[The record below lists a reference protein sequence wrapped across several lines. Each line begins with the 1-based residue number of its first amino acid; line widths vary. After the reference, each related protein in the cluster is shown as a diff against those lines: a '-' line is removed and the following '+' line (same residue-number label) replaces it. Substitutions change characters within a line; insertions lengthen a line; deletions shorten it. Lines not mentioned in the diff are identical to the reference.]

1 MIIILSSIVLL
12 LSYSFT
18 KLFCKFAQNSKLID
32 RPNDRTLHLKPTI
45 RGGGLV
51 FIGLAV
57 LTLPYLCY
65 LNAVSLGDWTGL
77 LIGVILL
84 AAISFLD
91 DLNHLSVTIRFA
103 VQCIVALIISI
114 CLRPEKLEF
123 IFFSLSNQYVV
134 FILIFFTVIWAIN
147 HFNFMDGLDGFCA
160 LQAIFLLGSY
170 FILFNFYQAV
180 VYQDFC
186 FILITCLFA
195 FLVFNFPPAK
205 LFMGDIGS
213 ASLGLIIF
221 SLALIG
227 QQKFQIPLL
236 YWFLLNGLF
245 LFDSTITLVRRIAN
259 KERWFAPH
267 RKHAYQRLKQLGLD
281 TRLILLGQMIINGII
296 GYLVLCVLNNSIN
309 AVLATS
315 AVLFLLIA
323 VYCAVEKI
331 YPMNH
336 CH

>member
-1 MIIILSSIVLL
+1 MIIILSCIFLL
-12 LSYSFT
+12 LSYACT
-18 KLFCKFAQNSKLID
+18 KLFCKLAQNSRLID
-32 RPNDRTLHLKPTI
+32 RPNDRTLHLKPTV

-51 FIGLAV
+51 FIGLA
-57 LTLPYLCY
+57 LISLPYLCY
-65 LNAVSLGDWTGL
+65 LNAVSLVDWAGL

-103 VQCIVALIISI
+103 VQCVVALVISVFF
-114 CLRPEKLEF
+114 RPEHLDF
-123 IFFSLSNQYVV
+123 IIFSLSNDYVIFV
-134 FILIFFTVIWAIN
+134 FVFFTVIWAIN

-160 LQAIFLLGSY
+160 LQAMFLLACY
-170 FILFNFYQAV
+170 FILFYFYQAT

-186 FILITCLFA
+186 FILISALFA
-195 FLVFNFPPAK
+195 FLIFNFPPAK

-227 QQKFQIPLL
+227 QQKYQIPLL

-267 RKHAYQRLKQLGLD
+267 RKHAYQRLKQYGMD
-281 TRLILLGQMIINGII
+281 TRFILLGQLIINVII
-296 GYLVLCVLNNSIN
+296 GFLVLYSVNHSIN
-309 AVLATS
+309 SV
-315 AVLFLLIA
+315 LLIVVVLLLLNSA
-323 VYCAVEKI
+323 YYAIEKI
-331 YPMNH
+331 YPMND

>member
-12 LSYSFT
+12 LSYACT

-57 LTLPYLCY
+57 ISLPYLCY

-114 CLRPEKLEF
+114 FLRPEKLEF

-170 FILFNFYQAV
+170 FILFNFYQAA

-227 QQKFQIPLL
+227 QQRFQIPLL

-281 TRLILLGQMIINGII
+281 TRIILLGQMIINGII

-315 AVLFLLIA
+315 LVLCLLIV

-331 YPMNH
+331 YPMN
-336 CH
+336 